1 MQPKLQLTA
10 FCVSLTDILFKES
23 LNRFLSMLETLP
35 PESSP
40 LRKRGER
47 DPEK

>member
-10 FCVSLTDILFKES
+10 FSAKPNRHPVQKN

-35 PESSP
+35 LENSSP
-40 LRKRGER
+40 RKRGER